1 MKHLF
6 ISQDCFPDHL
16 LFFKSTFVAKR
27 DRIMG
32 LPMRITY
39 KDTDYVYEIL
49 NSSAINKE
57 TTELH
62 IIFDRREMVLVKD
75 EKNVW
80 VQREGEF
87 NIEPDLA
94 QALGRSVSLRFRM

>member
-1 MKHLF
+1 
-6 ISQDCFPDHL
+6 
-16 LFFKSTFVAKR
+16 
-27 DRIMG
+27 MG

-49 NSSAINKE
+49 NSTAINKE

-62 IIFDRREMVLVKD
+62 ISFDGQEVILIKD
-75 EKNVW
+75 EKNIW
-80 VQREGEF
+80 IEGTHKV
-87 NIEPDLA
+87 EPQLA

>member
-1 MKHLF
+1 
-6 ISQDCFPDHL
+6 
-16 LFFKSTFVAKR
+16 
-27 DRIMG
+27 MG

-39 KDTDYVYEIL
+39 KDTDYIYEIL

-62 IIFDRREMVLVKD
+62 INFDGQDIVLVKD

-80 VQREGEF
+80 VQNGGEF
-87 NIEPDLA
+87 KVEPELA

>member
-1 MKHLF
+1 
-6 ISQDCFPDHL
+6 
-16 LFFKSTFVAKR
+16 
-27 DRIMG
+27 MG

-39 KDTDYVYEIL
+39 KDTDYIYEIL

-62 IIFDRREMVLVKD
+62 ISFDGQEIVLIKD
-75 EKNVW
+75 DKNVW
-80 VQREGEF
+80 IQQGEGVKV
-87 NIEPDLA
+87 EPELA

>member
-1 MKHLF
+1 
-6 ISQDCFPDHL
+6 
-16 LFFKSTFVAKR
+16 
-27 DRIMG
+27 MG

-39 KDTDYVYEIL
+39 NDTDYIYEIL

-57 TTELH
+57 TTELR
-62 IIFDRREMVLVKD
+62 ISFDGQEVVLMKD

-80 VQREGEF
+80 VQNGGEF
-87 NIEPDLA
+87 KVEPELA

>member
-1 MKHLF
+1 M
-6 ISQDCFPDHL
+6 S
-16 LFFKSTFVAKR
+16 AR
-27 DRIMG
+27 DKIMG

-39 KDTDYVYEIL
+39 KDTDYIYEIL

-62 IIFDRREMVLVKD
+62 ISFDGQEIVLVKD
-75 EKNVW
+75 DRNVW
-80 VQREGEF
+80 VQQDGG
-87 NIEPDLA
+87 IKVEPELA

>member
-1 MKHLF
+1 
-6 ISQDCFPDHL
+6 
-16 LFFKSTFVAKR
+16 
-27 DRIMG
+27 MG

-39 KDTDYVYEIL
+39 KDTDYIYEIL

-62 IIFDRREMVLVKD
+62 INFDGQDIVLIKD

-80 VQREGEF
+80 VQHGGEF
-87 NIEPDLA
+87 KVEPDLA

>member
-1 MKHLF
+1 
-6 ISQDCFPDHL
+6 
-16 LFFKSTFVAKR
+16 
-27 DRIMG
+27 MG

-49 NSSAINKE
+49 NSSAITKA

-62 IIFDRREMVLVKD
+62 IGFNGHDIVLIKD

-80 VQREGEF
+80 VQNAGAF
-87 NIEPDLA
+87 MVEPELA
-94 QALGRSVSLRFRM
+94 QALGRSVSLRFRL

>member
-1 MKHLF
+1 
-6 ISQDCFPDHL
+6 
-16 LFFKSTFVAKR
+16 
-27 DRIMG
+27 MG

-39 KDTDYVYEIL
+39 KDTDYIYEIL

-62 IIFDRREMVLVKD
+62 ISFDGQEIVLVKD
-75 EKNVW
+75 DKNVW
-80 VQREGEF
+80 VQQDGGVKV
-87 NIEPDLA
+87 EPELA

>member
-1 MKHLF
+1 M
-6 ISQDCFPDHL
+6 
-16 LFFKSTFVAKR
+16 AKR
-27 DRIMG
+27 DKIMG

-57 TTELH
+57 TTELQV
-62 IIFDRREMVLVKD
+62 IFDAREITLVKD
-75 EKNVW
+75 EKNTW
-80 VQREGEF
+80 IQQEGEF
-87 NIEPDLA
+87 KIEAELA